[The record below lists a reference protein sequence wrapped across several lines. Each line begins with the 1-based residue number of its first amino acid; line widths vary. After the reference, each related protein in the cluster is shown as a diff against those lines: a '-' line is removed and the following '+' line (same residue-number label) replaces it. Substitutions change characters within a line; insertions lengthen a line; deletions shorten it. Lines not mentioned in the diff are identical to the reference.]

1 MTMNILFIT
10 STRIGDSVLS
20 TGLLNRLLEDHPEAR
35 VTIVCGPAAA
45 GLFEAVPN
53 LHRLIVM
60 EKMLFSLHWLRM
72 WALSVGTVW
81 HRVVD
86 LRNAPL
92 SYLLMARRQHHM
104 GPRDDSVHRVERLAR
119 VLGIEGDPPAPK
131 MWLSSDHRAQAES
144 LIPDGSPVLAIGPTA
159 NWEAKT
165 WRCERFAQLCER
177 IGAPDGLLPGCRVVL
192 FGGDDERPGVVNLI
206 EAIPE
211 DRRIDLI
218 GRISLLDISACLERC
233 ALYVGNDSGLMHIAA
248 ASGVPTLGLFGPSK
262 EELYGPWGKRCA
274 SVRTPQSFDTIH
286 PEGFDHR
293 TSESLMDGLTI
304 ERVEEAARDLLE
316 KTGEAAA

>member
-1 MTMNILFIT
+1 MNILFIT
-10 STRIGDSVLS
+10 STRIGDAVLS
-20 TGLLNRLLEDHPEAR
+20 TGLLSRLLEDNPGAR
-35 VTIVCGPAAA
+35 VTVVCGPAAA

-53 LHRLIVM
+53 LERLIVM

-72 WALSVGTVW
+72 WALSMGTFW

-92 SYLLMARRQHHM
+92 SYLLAARRQNHM

-119 VLGIEGDPPAPK
+119 VLAIEGDPPAPK
-131 MWLSSDHRAQAES
+131 LWLSPEHRARAER
-144 LIPDGSPVLAIGPTA
+144 LIPEGSPVLAIGPTA

-165 WRCERFAQLCER
+165 WRPDRFARLCER
-177 IGAPDGLLPGCRVVL
+177 IAAPDGLLPGCRVVL
-192 FGGDDERPGVVNLI
+192 FGRDDERPGVVGLI
-206 EAIPE
+206 ETIPE

-218 GRISLLDISACLERC
+218 GRVGLLDISACLERS
-233 ALYVGNDSGLMHIAA
+233 ALYIGNDSGLMHIAA
-248 ASGVPTLGLFGPSK
+248 ASGVSTLGLFGPSK

-293 TSESLMDGLTI
+293 TSESLMDGLTV
-304 ERVEEAARDLLE
+304 ERVEEAARALLD
-316 KTGEAAA
+316 KTDEAAA